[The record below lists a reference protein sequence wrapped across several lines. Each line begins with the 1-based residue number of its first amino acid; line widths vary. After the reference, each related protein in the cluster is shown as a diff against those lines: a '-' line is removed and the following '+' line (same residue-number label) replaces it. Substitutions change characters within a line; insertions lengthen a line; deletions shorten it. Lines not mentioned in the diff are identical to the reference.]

1 MNDSESLRLLAT
13 LREVTELLASLD
25 LTALPGVAAIQ
36 VDTDFR
42 QGGQRGRV
50 QIYARGTDLDIID
63 AIRTWAV
70 ALGGEVLLGDEVAHS
85 RGAYRQIAAVLPL
98 PSGGKF
104 MVWDHLSELHPSP
117 EWTPADSPELIA
129 A

>member
-13 LREVTELLASLD
+13 LREITELLAGLD

-63 AIRTWAV
+63 AIRTWAM
-70 ALGGEVLLGDEVAHS
+70 ALGGDVLLGDEVTHS
-85 RGAYRQIAAVLPL
+85 RGNYRQIAAVLPL

-104 MVWDHLSELHPSP
+104 MVWDHLSELRPSP